1 MLLLQGQGC
10 GVDVES
16 VENLIRR
23 HEEMEREARVIQE
36 RGAVSRLD
44 SCNTKNTFI
53 HINQC
58 TVGSTSYTISIVCA
72 GFVVKGFIEKL
83 SAPSNEVTAVST
95 KAFK

>member
-36 RGAVSRLD
+36 RGTVSRTD
-44 SCNTKNTFI
+44 SCFTKSTFI
-53 HINQC
+53 HINQS
-58 TVGSTSYTISIVCA
+58 TVGSMSFTISIVRAC
-72 GFVVKGFIEKL
+72 FVVKGFIEKL
-83 SAPSNEVTAVST
+83 SAPFNEVTAVHT